1 VVSSYREVEALFHD
15 ARLSSDERNNRQ
27 TGGRPID
34 PDAPHKF
41 INLDPPEHD
50 RLRALA
56 MRHFGP
62 PERPAYLE
70 QLRPAIRRII
80 TAMLDQLQGQRQ
92 FDFVERFAY
101 PPR

>member
-1 VVSSYREVEALFHD
+1 
-15 ARLSSDERNNRQ
+15 
-27 TGGRPID
+27 
-34 PDAPHKF
+34 
-41 INLDPPEHD
+41 
-50 RLRALA
+50 